1 MKIQNSDNDEAFNGF
16 DESDFVLLTSMLEL
30 MNESGS
36 DWEEVMDLC
45 FLGAAICAKNADMT
59 ADEFMVAVRGI
70 RVTENGQF
78 GDA

>member
-1 MKIQNSDNDEAFNGF
+1 
-16 DESDFVLLTSMLEL
+16 
-30 MNESGS
+30 
-36 DWEEVMDLC
+36 LC

-59 ADEFMVAVRGI
+59 SDDFMVAIRGI

>member
-1 MKIQNSDNDEAFNGF
+1 MKIQNSDNDEAFSGF

-36 DWEEVMDLC
+36 EWEEVMDLC

-59 ADEFMVAVRGI
+59 ADDFMVVVRGI

>member
-1 MKIQNSDNDEAFNGF
+1 MKIQNSTNEDAF
-16 DESDFVLLTSMLEL
+16 ESLEEGDFILLTSMLEL
-30 MNESGS
+30 INESGA

-59 ADEFMVAVRGI
+59 PDDFMVAIRGI